1 MSTKGRPERERLPR
15 GGTARSAKGAPAGAG
30 DRSGEVLLERTG
42 AVATVTLARTAKANA
57 LDFPLLDALER
68 VLDGIDRDPG
78 VKVMIL
84 ASSSPKFFC
93 AGGDIAAWGA
103 LSPREMADRW
113 IRDGHR
119 IFDRLAGLRQPTI
132 AAIEGIAYGGGLE
145 LAACCDLRVAGAE
158 ARFALP
164 EATVATAPGWGG
176 TQRVL
181 RLIGTSRTKRLA
193 FTGTPI
199 DAATA
204 LAWGLVDEVAAPGE
218 ALVAALALAADIAR
232 ASALSVQLAKQM
244 IDAQATGQ
252 SVVALDAMAAAV
264 TLASPDAAEAR
275 AAFRERRKPRF
286 E

>member
-1 MSTKGRPERERLPR
+1 MSTDLRTDDVRVERRE
-15 GGTARSAKGAPAGAG
+15 AIAI
-30 DRSGEVLLERTG
+30 VI
-42 AVATVTLARTAKANA
+42 LARVAKANA
-57 LDFPLLDALER
+57 LDFAMLEAFEQTLDA
-68 VLDGIDRDPG
+68 IDRDDTIKAM
-78 VKVMIL
+78 VL
-84 ASSSPKFFC
+84 ASAHPKVFC

-103 LSPREMADRW
+103 LSPRDMANRW

-145 LAACCDLRVAGAE
+145 LAACCDLRVAGSA

-164 EATVATAPGWGG
+164 ETTVATAPGWGG
-176 TQRVL
+176 TLRVM
-181 RLIGTSRTKRLA
+181 RLVGAARTKRLA

-204 LAWGLVDEVAAPGE
+204 MTWGLVEEVVAAG
-218 ALVAALALAADIAR
+218 AALEHAVALAADIAKS
-232 ASALSVQLAKQM
+232 SALSVQLAKQM
-244 IDAQATGQ
+244 IDAQASGH

-264 TLASPDAAEAR
+264 TLAGPDSAEAR
-275 AAFRERRKPRF
+275 AAFRDKRKPRF

>member
-1 MSTKGRPERERLPR
+1 M
-15 GGTARSAKGAPAGAG
+15 
-30 DRSGEVLLERTG
+30 TG
-42 AVATVTLARTAKANA
+42 ADRANDIIVERREAVAIVTLGRVAKANA
-57 LDFPLLDALER
+57 LDFPMLDALER
-68 VLDGIDRDPG
+68 ALDGIDRDDA
-78 VKVMIL
+78 VKAVVL
-84 ASSSPKFFC
+84 TSASPKAFC

-103 LSPREMADRW
+103 LSPRDMANRW

-119 IFDRLAGLRQPTI
+119 IFDRLAGLRQPTV
-132 AAIEGIAYGGGLE
+132 AAIEGFAYGGGLE
-145 LAACCDLRVAGAE
+145 LAACCDMRIAGNA

-164 EATVATAPGWGG
+164 ETTVATAPGWGG

-181 RLIGTSRTKRLA
+181 RLIGPARTKRLA

-204 LAWGLVDEVAAPGE
+204 LAWGLVEEIAPAGE
-218 ALVAALALAADIAR
+218 TLDRALALAGEVTR
-232 ASALSVQLAKQM
+232 ASAVSVQLAKQM

-264 TLASPDAAEAR
+264 TLAGPDAAEAR
-275 AAFRERRKPRF
+275 AAFREKRKPRF